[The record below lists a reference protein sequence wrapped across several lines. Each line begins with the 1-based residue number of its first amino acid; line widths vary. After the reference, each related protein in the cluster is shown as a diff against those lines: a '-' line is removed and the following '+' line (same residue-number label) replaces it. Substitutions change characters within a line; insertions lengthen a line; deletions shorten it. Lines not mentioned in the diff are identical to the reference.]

1 MIKLTSFPLYI
12 IAVNMFTILI
22 ALQSSAGLSG
32 TMELLGRE
40 TVIDRLRKAIKHCQ

>member
-1 MIKLTSFPLYI
+1 MIKFTSFPLYN
-12 IAVNMFTILI
+12 IAVNMFTVPI

-40 TVIDRLRKAIKHCQ
+40 TVIDRLQKATKHCQ